1 MSGYSVKVPAKN
13 IVQLRKI
20 ANELRTILKIEQP
33 YFPIMEF
40 LEFALPRLDPSFR
53 LEVLDIE
60 EMGSNHGLTYPD
72 QNIICLREDI
82 YEGAIAGNGR
92 DRMTAAHEL
101 GHNMLHRN
109 IPLFARNMT
118 DNGVIKTIEDS
129 EWQAKC
135 FAGELLVPVQ
145 DSRLHHLSENE
156 IADLCGVSYDAAY
169 VQKQRIQK
177 IKPF

>member
-13 IVQLRKI
+13 IVQLRTI
-20 ANELRTILKIEQP
+20 ANKLREIVRIKHP

-40 LEFALPRLDPSFR
+40 LEFALPRLDPSFK
-53 LEVLDIE
+53 LEVLNIE

-72 QNIICLREDI
+72 QNTICLREDI
-82 YEGAIAGNGR
+82 YERAIARNGR

-101 GHNMLHRN
+101 GHYLLHRGSS
-109 IPLFARNMT
+109 FARNMAN
-118 DNGVIKTIEDS
+118 NGVMKTIEDS

-145 DSRLHHLSENE
+145 DSRLHGLSVDE
-156 IADLCGVSYDAAY
+156 IADLCGVSHHAAY
-169 VQKQRIQK
+169 IQKQK
-177 IKPF
+177 MWPF